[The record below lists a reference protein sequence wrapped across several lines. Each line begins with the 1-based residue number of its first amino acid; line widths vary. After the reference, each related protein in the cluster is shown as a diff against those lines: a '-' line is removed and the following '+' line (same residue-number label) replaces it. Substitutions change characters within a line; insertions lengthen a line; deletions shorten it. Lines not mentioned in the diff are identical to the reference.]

1 MSSTVLVINSG
12 SSSLKFQLVEP
23 VAGMSRA
30 AGIVERIGE
39 RSSPVAD
46 HAQALHRA
54 FKMLAED
61 GIDLQTCGLVAVGHR
76 VVHGGTEF
84 HQPTLLDDTVIGKLE
99 ELSALAPLHNPPA
112 VLGIK
117 VARRLLATSDDSP
130 IAVLVVPT
138 NEELAIARDCLRV
151 LGGRRA

>member
-117 VARRLLATSDDSP
+117 VARRLLANVAHV
-130 IAVLVVPT
+130 AVFDTAFFHDLPPAAAT
-138 NEELAIARDCLRV
+138 
-151 LGGRRA
+151 

>member
-99 ELSALAPLHNPPA
+99 ELSALAPLHNP
-112 VLGIK
+112 
-117 VARRLLATSDDSP
+117 RRLAYTTTALATRR
-130 IAVLVVPT
+130 A
-138 NEELAIARDCLRV
+138 
-151 LGGRRA
+151 LGRSGCHESTMHGRRPVPQRGADRGDSR

>member
-61 GIDLQTCGLVAVGHR
+61 GIDLQTAGWWR
-76 VVHGGTEF
+76 S
-84 HQPTLLDDTVIGKLE
+84 DTGW
-99 ELSALAPLHNPPA
+99 STA
-112 VLGIK
+112 
-117 VARRLLATSDDSP
+117 ARSFTS
-130 IAVLVVPT
+130 
-138 NEELAIARDCLRV
+138 
-151 LGGRRA
+151 RRCWMTR

>member
-76 VVHGGTEF
+76 VVHGGTGF
-84 HQPTLLDDTVIGKLE
+84 T
-99 ELSALAPLHNPPA
+99 S
-112 VLGIK
+112 
-117 VARRLLATSDDSP
+117 RRCWMT
-130 IAVLVVPT
+130 
-138 NEELAIARDCLRV
+138 R
-151 LGGRRA
+151 